1 MPQPAVV
8 AGEPAVPPVPGVNV
22 QSLRLEAL
30 QQRREMLADQYQ
42 SLMHERGQIGQER
55 LNAQARGDVAMVRE
69 YEGVVARIG
78 DRMQQIERSMRAVDA
93 QIDEAMASGV
103 EVELPAPAA
112 PGQPTSITV
121 LPSFEADP
129 SALIAQRVE
138 FQRMMVV
145 EGAVLLVLA
154 GVLWRLGLARGR
166 RQAAAIQPARDQ
178 EKLQQSIDAIAIEVE
193 RLSEGQ
199 RFINNV
205 MAGRRPEREPL
216 PVQKLPVA
224 EPRDPNWIT
233 PH

>member
-1 MPQPAVV
+1 
-8 AGEPAVPPVPGVNV
+8 
-22 QSLRLEAL
+22 
-30 QQRREMLADQYQ
+30 MLADQYQ
-42 SLMHERGQIGQER
+42 SAMRERGQVGQER
-55 LNAQARGDVAMVRE
+55 LNAQARGDAAMVRE
-69 YEGVVARIG
+69 YEGVVARLG
-78 DRMQQIERSMRAVDA
+78 DRMERLERSMRALDA
-93 QIDEAMASGV
+93 EIDEAVASGV
-103 EVELPAPAA
+103 QVELPAPAA
-112 PGQPTSITV
+112 PGEPAAVTV
-121 LPSFEADP
+121 LPPFEPDVHAM
-129 SALIAQRVE
+129 IAQRVE

-166 RQAAAIQPARDQ
+166 RQAAAIPPARDQ

-199 RFINNV
+199 RFINNL
-205 MAGRRPEREPL
+205 MAGRRPEREAL